1 MKIKKNLDYYLNL
14 PWTYTLEK
22 EFFEDKWY
30 YIIQVNELPGICT
43 HAEDLSEGMLEIKE
57 AIECAIEIYQEK
69 GEPVPEPIDKT
80 QYKGRISYRTDS
92 RRHYL
97 LAKAAKSRHKSINKI
112 LDEFVDAELQKFS
125 ILGTVQK

>member
-1 MKIKKNLDYYLNL
+1 MKTKKNLEYYINL

-22 EFFEDKWY
+22 EFFEGKWY

-43 HAEDLSEGMLEIKE
+43 HTEDLSIGMEEIKE

-80 QYKGRISYRTDS
+80 QYKGRISYRTNS
-92 RRHYL
+92 KRHYL
-97 LAKAAKSRHKSINKI
+97 IARAAKLRHKSINKI
-112 LDEFVDAELQKFS
+112 LDDIVDAELQRYS
-125 ILGTVQK
+125 LLGMEL